1 MSDYDKLRDDV
12 AHLKSTDQE
21 NRQLRDIRRDYEV
34 KINNLEERNADLEIK
49 I

>member
-12 AHLKSTDQE
+12 ALLKSTDQE

-34 KINNLEERNADLEIK
+34 KINNLEERNADLERTI
-49 I
+49 